1 MALKTTLEQLI
12 ENQDAISKVQLGMQS
27 YTLDGR
33 QVMYPTLETLMKEKR
48 YLEKKYASEIG
59 KRPRVSVGKMT
70 RAFN

>member
-1 MALKTTLEQLI
+1 MALKTTTEQL
-12 ENQDAISKVQLGMQS
+12 EELQSAISAVMSMQS

-33 QVMYPTLETLMKEKR
+33 TVTYANLANLEAREDRLERKLAKE
-48 YLEKKYASEIG
+48 SG